1 MSVNYNQ
8 RIDRFQSI
16 INALTHQSQ
25 LIGRARLLTFVI
37 GIALVI
43 YLWNYTLFLAG
54 GLPVIIVI
62 FLFLVSKSK
71 HIENSLILHKNLL
84 LINQNEHAVLSGQ
97 YADRPAGDQYISK
110 IPGQDNDL
118 DIFGPG
124 SLYQYINRSVS
135 QQGSDK
141 VAHML
146 GSLNNKTQILLRQEA
161 LKELSAKLD
170 WRQLLMAIQMQHPV
184 RQQTQDL
191 LTDWIGQKD
200 LSEELLLKKVFA
212 VILSML
218 SITVTLA
225 YAFHRISINRYTLFV
240 LLMFGVIGFIA
251 FRANKWFKHL
261 DRISKELSTLLPC
274 IEAIE
279 QESFINPL
287 LQDIAQKVKKPHS
300 SAASIKKLRLI
311 LERYDYRLNPIVHI
325 PLNFFTW
332 WDLQNWI
339 ALIAWRKEFKGDIQH
354 WFEALAEIE
363 ALNSFANLAHNHPDW
378 AYPEIQ
384 DEWFVLEAKG
394 LAHPLLPKSKAVV
407 NDFTMKSPNQID
419 LITGSNMAG
428 KSTFLRALG
437 TNMILAGIGS
447 PVNAQS
453 FILSPGKVMTSMRI
467 SDNLQEETSTF
478 YAELKKIKAILDAV
492 KQKLQ
497 VIILIDEM
505 LRGTNT
511 EDRKLGSRGLIHQ
524 LIQSGAVGIIASHD
538 TALSTFKD
546 QFDEVVK
553 NYYFD
558 SYIDQDTLKFDYKI
572 KEGVCTSANASFL
585 MKKMGIDI

>member
-191 LTDWIGQKD
+191 LTDW
-200 LSEELLLKKVFA
+200 
-212 VILSML
+212 
-218 SITVTLA
+218 
-225 YAFHRISINRYTLFV
+225 
-240 LLMFGVIGFIA
+240 
-251 FRANKWFKHL
+251 
-261 DRISKELSTLLPC
+261 
-274 IEAIE
+274 
-279 QESFINPL
+279 
-287 LQDIAQKVKKPHS
+287 
-300 SAASIKKLRLI
+300 
-311 LERYDYRLNPIVHI
+311 
-325 PLNFFTW
+325 
-332 WDLQNWI
+332 
-339 ALIAWRKEFKGDIQH
+339 RKI
-354 WFEALAEIE
+354 
-363 ALNSFANLAHNHPDW
+363 
-378 AYPEIQ
+378 
-384 DEWFVLEAKG
+384 
-394 LAHPLLPKSKAVV
+394 
-407 NDFTMKSPNQID
+407 
-419 LITGSNMAG
+419 
-428 KSTFLRALG
+428 FLR
-437 TNMILAGIGS
+437 
-447 PVNAQS
+447 S
-453 FILSPGKVMTSMRI
+453 F
-467 SDNLQEETSTF
+467 
-478 YAELKKIKAILDAV
+478 Y
-492 KQKLQ
+492 
-497 VIILIDEM
+497 
-505 LRGTNT
+505 
-511 EDRKLGSRGLIHQ
+511 
-524 LIQSGAVGIIASHD
+524 
-538 TALSTFKD
+538 
-546 QFDEVVK
+546 
-553 NYYFD
+553 
-558 SYIDQDTLKFDYKI
+558 
-572 KEGVCTSANASFL
+572 
-585 MKKMGIDI
+585 